1 MLSSTGAAPSLRPAS
16 SAAPAPA
23 SVASWHRPF
32 AAAQGLRPGA
42 ARPLCRQLSARCA
55 GQGHHLLG
63 QLHTLGMQPLSGT
76 GGGGSDSEF
85 HVNFGR
91 AVRTLRE
98 DIPRC
103 ARPLYFS
110 ASLPLPLAAEAK
122 RLFVCTPACSVACG
136 PLPWGTL
143 LCLSLLGR

>member
-16 SAAPAPA
+16 SAAQAPA
-23 SVASWHRPF
+23 SVAPWHRPF
-32 AAAQGLRPGA
+32 AAAQGLRPGG
-42 ARPLCRQLSARCA
+42 ARPFAASCQPVAP

-103 ARPLYFS
+103 AWPLYFS
-110 ASLPLPLAAEAK
+110 DSLPLPLAAEAK
-122 RLFVCTPACSVACG
+122 RSPSAPKLAP
-136 PLPWGTL
+136 
-143 LCLSLLGR
+143 